1 MEVKNV
7 VFGYDKNI
15 LMENLSVKFKKNKIT
30 SIIGPNGS
38 GKSTLLMLLSKI
50 HSPIEGEIFLD
61 GKNIE
66 EYSLKEFARQV
77 AVVHQKNQMYVDL
90 NVKTV
95 IGYGRLPYLKYRQSF
110 KEEDYQIV
118 EEIMEM
124 TNLKEYE
131 NRPLSTLSGGQQQR
145 VWLGMA
151 LAQKTPIMFL
161 DEPTTYLDV
170 KYQIEILNLIKY
182 INTQYNITIVMVHH
196 DINQAI
202 HYSDEIVA
210 MKDGNLL
217 FQGLPNDVIT
227 TQSLKDLYSYDLD
240 ILENHEQ
247 KIVLNYQ

>member
-1 MEVKNV
+1 ME
-7 VFGYDKNI
+7 D
-15 LMENLSVKFKKNKIT
+15 LSLQFQKNKIT

-50 HSPIEGEIFLD
+50 HQPFQGDIFLD
-61 GKNIE
+61 GKNVKD
-66 EYSLKEFARQV
+66 YSLKEFARRV
-77 AVVHQKNQMYVDL
+77 AVVHQKNQVYVDL
-90 NVKTV
+90 NVKTI
-95 IGYGRLPYLKYRQSF
+95 IGYGRLPYLSYGQSF

-118 EEIMEM
+118 EDIMEM

-151 LAQKTPIMFL
+151 LAQKTPIMLL

-170 KYQIEILNLIKY
+170 KYQIEILNLIKS
-182 INTQYNITIVMVHH
+182 INSQFNITIVMVHH

-202 HYSDEIVA
+202 HYSDEIIA
-210 MKDGNLL
+210 MKDGKLM

-227 TQSLKDLYSYDLD
+227 TQSLKELYSYDLN
-240 ILENHEQ
+240 ILKNEDQ